1 MITKKFEKFGRKE
14 VFALFLIFWIIPYSV
29 VGYFTES
36 MEVNSLPMWVDNYIP
51 LWTPAILGY
60 ALYFPLC
67 LLTFLIIRDENILRK
82 GIKVFIFTAL
92 VTDLLFLIYPAYMPK
107 PGLEVANV
115 FDGLVAWVWRVDTNA
130 NAFPSQHVAFA
141 VVCALVLS
149 RAFKGKALYF
159 VALATVISVSTMLV
173 KQHYI
178 WDVIGGG
185 LIAIIAYY
193 FVFREKKSVILD
205 SVALDFERDD
215 L

>member
-1 MITKKFEKFGRKE
+1 MIIKKFEKFGRKE
-14 VFALFLIFWIIPYSV
+14 VFVLFLIFWTVPYAV
-29 VGYFTES
+29 AGYLSGFR
-36 MEVNSLPMWVDNYIP
+36 EVSSLPMWIDNYIP
-51 LWTPAILGY
+51 LWTPAIVGY

-67 LLTFLIIRDENILRK
+67 LLTFLMIKDGNILRK

-92 VTDLLFLIYPAYMPK
+92 VTDLFFILYPAYMPK

-115 FDGLVAWVWRVDTNA
+115 FDGLVAWIWRVDTNA
-130 NAFPSQHVAFA
+130 NAFPSQHVAYS
-141 VVCALVLS
+141 VVCALVLGK
-149 RAFKGKALYF
+149 AFKGKVVYF
-159 VALATVISVSTMLV
+159 VALAIMISISTMLI

-185 LIAIIAYY
+185 LIAVIAYY
-193 FVFREKKSVILD
+193 FVFREKKSVALD

>member
-1 MITKKFEKFGRKE
+1 MIIKKFEKFGRKE
-14 VFALFLIFWIIPYSV
+14 VFVLFLFFWIVPYAI

-36 MEVNSLPMWVDNYIP
+36 MQVNSLSMLVDEHIP

-67 LLTFLIIRDENILRK
+67 FLTFLIIKDENVLRK
-82 GIKVFIFTAL
+82 GIKVFILTAL

-107 PGLEVANV
+107 PGLEVVNV
-115 FDGLVAWVWRVDTNA
+115 FDGLVAWIWRVDTNA
-130 NAFPSQHVAFA
+130 NAFPSQHVAYS
-141 VVCALVLS
+141 VVCALVLG
-149 RAFKGKALYF
+149 RAFRGKAVYLI
-159 VALATVISVSTMLV
+159 ALATAISISTMLV

-185 LIAIIAYY
+185 LIAVIAYY
-193 FVFREKKSVILD
+193 FVFREKKSVALD
-205 SVALDFERDD
+205 SVALDFGRDD